1 MIITREVLS
10 LSNPSFH
17 NIPDTTIEDTARRG
31 QPNLARVRLLRARIA
46 ASAAAKKKRDEAAR
60 RRGFQSAANEQ
71 LVLAE
76 RARVRAAAEAARKER
91 ERKASVT
98 NVVLSAARD
107 ETVLIPEISQIVG
120 ASPRA
125 LARARRRG
133 QTRIVSRTAARRGRT
148 QKKTTLRKTIIKVG
162 GRSCKARLAQDVGSV
177 TTAEAQCELAGQK
190 VGEKSRRSATGRISL
205 TRRQAGLL
213 GKLSSTTRSGGSR
226 RGGGRLRTTFSK
238 GGFDIPN
245 VIISQAKAFQGQES
259 KISRNLVSVGVGGGR
274 TRRTVKRQPRGAG
287 QAFSIARSK
296 SSFLLSGR
304 GSSADFERFLRRERV
319 GSRQPRGGAAPTGTR
334 INASGQ
340 LVAAGGFQ
348 VGRRKSF
355 LRLR

>member
-1 MIITREVLS
+1 MIITREILS

-17 NIPDTTIEDTARRG
+17 NIPDTSVEDTARRG

-91 ERKASVT
+91 ERKATLST
-98 NVVLSAARD
+98 VVL
-107 ETVLIPEISQIVG
+107 ETGRTEEILIPEVRQVIG

-133 QTRIVSRTAARRGRT
+133 QVRTVSRTAARRGRT
-148 QKKTTLRKTIIKVG
+148 QKKTSLRKTTIKIG
-162 GRSCKARLAQDVGSV
+162 GRSCKARFAQDVGSV
-177 TTAEAQCELAGQK
+177 TTREAQCELASQK
-190 VGEKSRRSATGRISL
+190 IGDKSRRSATGRISL
-205 TRRQAGLL
+205 SKRQAGLL
-213 GKLSSTTRSGGSR
+213 AKLSSTSRVGGSR
-226 RGGGRLRTTFSK
+226 RGGGRIRTTTST
-238 GGFDIPN
+238 GGFDIPT
-245 VIISQAKAFQGQES
+245 VLISQAKAFQGQEA
-259 KISRNLVSVGVGGGR
+259 KIQRNMVTVGVGGGR
-274 TRRTVKRQPRGAG
+274 TRRTVRRQPRGAG

-296 SSFLLSGR
+296 SSFILSGR
-304 GSSADFERFLRRERV
+304 GSASDFERFLRREPIRT
-319 GSRQPRGGAAPTGTR
+319 GRGGSVPTGIR
-334 INASGQ
+334 INAAGVP
-340 LVAAGGFQ
+340 VASGGFS